1 MVFHLF
7 PKSGAILVLVIILA
21 VKSEAQNSLNY
32 VNERYGFHLN
42 YPVFL
47 VSAPKPANGDG
58 IRMYDKKGFVL
69 VASGINNSSGET
81 FQSELNTQWENI
93 GKISYGVRGENWF
106 AISGS
111 KGDKIIYIKSYIG
124 TGAINH
130 LYIEYPIDQKGRYDK
145 IIESIAKSF
154 MPGDLSKGH

>member
-1 MVFHLF
+1 MFF
-7 PKSGAILVLVIILA
+7 CSSPKSGAIIVLLIILA
-21 VKSEAQNSLNY
+21 VKSEAQNNLSY

-47 VSAPKPANGDG
+47 VSAPKPGNGDG

-106 AISGS
+106 AISGA
-111 KGDKIIYIKSYIG
+111 KGDKIIYVKSYVG
-124 TGAINH
+124 PGAINH
-130 LYIEYPIDQKGRYDK
+130 LYIEYPIELKDKYDK
-145 IIESIAKSF
+145 VVEAIAKSF